1 MILKNIGKRLKTF
14 RKSNGYTQEQFSE
27 LLNMSLN
34 FYGKIER
41 GQSRLSIEKLVLLHE
56 KFDIDIDYLLTGTPS
71 KNVDYN
77 SVLQKISLITTA
89 IQTGSSLR
97 IADETELGFFKLQC
111 VHIFLWIDLSC
122 IEQKV
127 VGRNAEQWFC
137 KLLDFGK
144 QKVLDVLACQNK
156 RGLLFTHTLHA
167 VADIFDCGHVCEE

>member
-77 SVLQKISLITTA
+77 SVLQKISVWSRNRRQMTDKYI
-89 IQTGSSLR
+89 LR
-97 IADETELGFFKLQC
+97 IDFIPEGC
-111 VHIFLWIDLSC
+111 RHIAEEIIYLDLHESLC
-122 IEQKV
+122 RRHRKKE
-127 VGRNAEQWFC
+127 
-137 KLLDFGK
+137 
-144 QKVLDVLACQNK
+144 
-156 RGLLFTHTLHA
+156 
-167 VADIFDCGHVCEE
+167 DILE

>member
-1 MILKNIGKRLKTF
+1 MILKDIGKRLKTF

-77 SVLQKISLITTA
+77 SVLSDCPKDKVFDFEQLIRY
-89 IQTGSSLR
+89 SV
-97 IADETELGFFKLQC
+97 F
-111 VHIFLWIDLSC
+111 
-122 IEQKV
+122 
-127 VGRNAEQWFC
+127 GRAVI
-137 KLLDFGK
+137 LL
-144 QKVLDVLACQNK
+144 
-156 RGLLFTHTLHA
+156 A
-167 VADIFDCGHVCEE
+167 VCADINVRRVYIFTARGSRPYADKIVFFISFI

>member
-77 SVLQKISLITTA
+77 SVLSDCPKDKVFDFEQLIRYA
-89 IQTGSSLR
+89 KNLY
-97 IADETELGFFKLQC
+97 K
-111 VHIFLWIDLSC
+111 
-122 IEQKV
+122 
-127 VGRNAEQWFC
+127 
-137 KLLDFGK
+137 
-144 QKVLDVLACQNK
+144 
-156 RGLLFTHTLHA
+156 
-167 VADIFDCGHVCEE
+167 